1 VLASDVSGAR
11 LEPGEKRGKA
21 THWNQ
26 PVHGGDGKE
35 QEAEKSRDQRQ
46 GSVHR
51 AALRTFFT
59 FKSTG
64 PRLVPARPNFQA
76 GKPR

>member
-1 VLASDVSGAR
+1 MLASDVSGAR

-46 GSVHR
+46 AHSDVRRIAQPGE
-51 AALRTFFT
+51 
-59 FKSTG
+59 
-64 PRLVPARPNFQA
+64 VPGDFRNARNHLA
-76 GKPR
+76 